1 MHLLKNLYLFQSIHI
16 TIASIPRN
24 WFSHI
29 IRRTIY
35 EPIIIYFAT
44 SIFCPPITYC
54 NQFDQIHYQTYGKI
68 WCPVQIGKIITF
80 NPIILI
86 LIYVV
91 PRWWNISCERLKSYF
106 AIHKLTYNF
115 LIIYSQYETFYPSFN
130 VITFFGSNKSITSM
144 SSFYGQ
150 VGLLKCS

>member
-91 PRWWNISCERLKSYF
+91 PRWWNISCELYFISWLSYYF

-115 LIIYSQYETFYPSFN
+115 LIVLLQLNIQPIWDILSQFQCHHIFWIKQKYYINE
-130 VITFFGSNKSITSM
+130 
-144 SSFYGQ
+144 
-150 VGLLKCS
+150 

>member
-91 PRWWNISCERLKSYF
+91 PMWWNISCELYF
-106 AIHKLTYNF
+106 PIVLLQLNIQPIWDI
-115 LIIYSQYETFYPSFN
+115 LSQFQCHHIFWTKQKYYINE
-130 VITFFGSNKSITSM
+130 
-144 SSFYGQ
+144 
-150 VGLLKCS
+150 

>member
-91 PRWWNISCERLKSYF
+91 PRWWNMSCELYF
-106 AIHKLTYNF
+106 IPIVLLQLNIQPIWDI
-115 LIIYSQYETFYPSFN
+115 LSQFQCHHIFWIKQKYYINE
-130 VITFFGSNKSITSM
+130 
-144 SSFYGQ
+144 
-150 VGLLKCS
+150 

>member
-91 PRWWNISCERLKSYF
+91 PRWWNISCELYF
-106 AIHKLTYNF
+106 PIVLLQLNIQPIWDI
-115 LIIYSQYETFYPSFN
+115 LSQFQCHHIFWTKQKYYINE
-130 VITFFGSNKSITSM
+130 
-144 SSFYGQ
+144 
-150 VGLLKCS
+150 